1 MIMWLIFISISS
13 MHGVGKFRCS
23 WIQTRMVVE
32 IIMLPCCFKGRTT
45 WICFNQMVTWKF
57 SLHLC
62 ALNSKLCSCELFGS
76 NYYNWRVTFIP
87 FTSWKL
93 AKEDSI
99 IFFLLTNF
107 IGEIYLLLLYFFFTF
122 ILISVK
128 RFFFNLYTFILI
140 SVKRSMH

>member
-1 MIMWLIFISISS
+1 MWLIFISISS

-57 SLHLC
+57 SFHLC

-76 NYYNWRVTFIP
+76 NYDNWRVTFIP

-99 IFFLLTNF
+99 IFIF
-107 IGEIYLLLLYFFFTF
+107 IYLLISLERFIYYYYISFFTF

-128 RFFFNLYTFILI
+128 IFFFNLYTFILI